1 MAYSVRRFRGTGLL
15 IAAAALAAML
25 PAGAGAAKPPRGVL
39 AVFATPGTYTFTVP
53 DKVSSLTFEVS
64 GAEGGAV
71 DDGGSPATLI
81 AHGGRGGQATGTFAA
96 NAGDMFQIVVG
107 ARGEN
112 AHGMAAG
119 AGGFN
124 GGGSGGGGGTASDGN
139 FYFGGGGGGGAS
151 DVRAGSCAL
160 TASCGLGE
168 RIVVGGGGGGAGG
181 TLPGPVSGG
190 GGGGI
195 NGGNGQGIGG
205 GLGGT
210 QTSGGGCPIPSGNT
224 QTDGSFGTGGNG
236 NGFGSSGGGGGWY
249 GGAGSCTSSVLDPAP
264 GSEGH
269 GSGGGGGSGFI
280 SASAKNKSTFPG
292 GSATNGTIVIST
304 P

>member
-1 MAYSVRRFRGTGLL
+1 MRLYSKRVLAVASMAT
-15 IAAAALAAML
+15 LAAMSMV
-25 PAGAGAAKPPRGVL
+25 GASSAKPPPGVL
-39 AVFATPGTYTFTVP
+39 VTLDTPGVYTFTVP

-71 DDGGSPATLI
+71 DDGADPATLI
-81 AHGGRGGQATGTFAA
+81 AQGGRGGLARGTFAVKS
-96 NAGDMFQIVVG
+96 GDVFQIVVG
-107 ARGEN
+107 GRGGN
-112 AHGMAAG
+112 AHGTTPG

-124 GGGSGGGGGTASDGN
+124 GGGGGLSGGTASDGN

-151 DVRAGSCAL
+151 DVRSGPCAL

-190 GGGGI
+190 GGGGLE
-195 NGGNGQGIGG
+195 GAAGEGIGG

-224 QTDGSFGTGGNG
+224 QTDGSFGIGGPG
-236 NGFGSSGGGGGWY
+236 NGFGASGGGGGWY

-280 SASAKNKSTFPG
+280 SPTAKNRSTFPG
-292 GSATNGTIVIST
+292 GSATHGRVVIST